1 MRIVMFMASK
11 YGLDCYN
18 AVKEIENV
26 KIAGILTTLPHFVL
40 RYEKNKTKEMDN
52 AIYQDVIEESEKKG
66 TPVYAA
72 EKMNDE
78 QTVNIVKSWQPD
90 LIVVSGWYH
99 IIKDKILQIPSK
111 GIIGLHS
118 SLLPRYRGG
127 APLVWQLI
135 NGEKKSGITLFYMG
149 EGTDTGDIIGQKEVE
164 IEENDDIRTLYE
176 KVGEQGIELLK
187 EYIPQIENNCAP
199 RTKQEDIEKYKIYP
213 QRKKE
218 DGQIDWSKSP
228 VDIYNFVR
236 AQTKPYPGAFSIYDG
251 YQVSIWKCKIVTMED
266 KSKSAG
272 TIVDITEEGHPV
284 VSTGNARGGAFGRN
298 Y

>member
-11 YGLDCYN
+11 YGLDCYK

-52 AIYQDVIEESEKKG
+52 AIYQDVIEESEKNG
-66 TPVYAA
+66 IPVYAA

-118 SLLPRYRGG
+118 SRLPRSLTM
-127 APLVWQLI
+127 ASI
-135 NGEKKSGITLFYMG
+135 K
-149 EGTDTGDIIGQKEVE
+149 GTNSSVI
-164 IEENDDIRTLYE
+164 
-176 KVGEQGIELLK
+176 
-187 EYIPQIENNCAP
+187 
-199 RTKQEDIEKYKIYP
+199 
-213 QRKKE
+213 
-218 DGQIDWSKSP
+218 
-228 VDIYNFVR
+228 
-236 AQTKPYPGAFSIYDG
+236 
-251 YQVSIWKCKIVTMED
+251 
-266 KSKSAG
+266 
-272 TIVDITEEGHPV
+272 
-284 VSTGNARGGAFGRN
+284 
-298 Y
+298 